1 MASKEPPPQIQ
12 QPITKTMTKEEQQKQ
27 QEYKTKYIL
36 DIARKRVGLKPV
48 TPDHI
53 SQQAK
58 KLINDTEIN
67 NPERHS
73 FRKWQP

>member
-1 MASKEPPPQIQ
+1 MASKAPPPQVQ
-12 QPITKTMTKEEQQKQ
+12 QPITKPMTKEEQQKQ
-27 QEYKTKYIL
+27 QELKTKYIL

-58 KLINDTEIN
+58 KPQLPQNGSTRL
-67 NPERHS
+67 PRERI
-73 FRKWQP
+73 KDN